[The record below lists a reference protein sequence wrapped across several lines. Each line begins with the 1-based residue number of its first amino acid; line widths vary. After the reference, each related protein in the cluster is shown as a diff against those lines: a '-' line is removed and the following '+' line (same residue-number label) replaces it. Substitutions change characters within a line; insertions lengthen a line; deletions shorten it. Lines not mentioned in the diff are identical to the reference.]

1 METHIFHLWCHVGNK
16 QRAVSTG
23 PDEHTCAVITPLST
37 DVSRGIPFCLWDRH
51 PIRRS
56 GPHPVSLSTSLW
68 SYLDPQT
75 LVIPPLLG
83 MYITIL
89 VHYRGGDFLI
99 LCRRQVLDKQKKHS
113 RGHVIS
119 HHELNGLKF
128 PEKVT
133 PVLKVLEG

>member
-1 METHIFHLWCHVGNK
+1 MCREAFLS
-16 QRAVSTG
+16 VSGTDIPSEDQG
-23 PDEHTCAVITPLST
+23 PILFLYLHHSGATST
-37 DVSRGIPFCLWDRH
+37 
-51 PIRRS
+51 
-56 GPHPVSLSTSLW
+56 
-68 SYLDPQT
+68 PQT

-113 RGHVIS
+113 RGHIIS